1 MSKSPLKSSISWKY
15 FFTAL
20 SCVIFFIMAEMMGGV
35 RFNEIFVSQNNIS
48 YLMVILY
55 TLISILFIGSV
66 FKMFTDRRENKESK
80 PDFLVVTEED
90 DTSIENLLFKLE
102 KELRSQIYSHTRMM
116 NKREFYARVF
126 TVLSLIIPGISW
138 TYLFFMVGN
147 SELPNLG
154 FIAFSSMASVGVI
167 GLTTGITWLKHAKS
181 IQPYI
186 EKLNDESIHLRKL
199 RIVCLGNLDVP
210 EIRDLRLKVIETLL
224 DKSEKK
230 TEEENK
236 QKEGSEGGRK
246 TETGSTLVSSFIG
259 GGKRD

>member
-1 MSKSPLKSSISWKY
+1 MSKNPLKSSISWKY

-55 TLISILFIGSV
+55 TLIAILFIGSV
-66 FKMFTDRRENKESK
+66 FKMFTNRRENKESK
-80 PDFLVVTEED
+80 PDFLVMTEED

-102 KELRSQIYSHTRMM
+102 KALRSEMDSHTRMM
-116 NKREFYARVF
+116 NKREFYARIF
-126 TVLSLIIPGISW
+126 TVLSLVIPGISW
-138 TYLFFMVGN
+138 TYLFFMAGKN
-147 SELPNLG
+147 ELPNLG
-154 FIAFSSMASVGVI
+154 FIAFSSMAAVGVI

-186 EKLNDESIHLRKL
+186 EKLNDEILHLRKL

-210 EIRDLRLKVIETLL
+210 EIRDLRLKVVEALL
-224 DKSEKK
+224 DKNGN
-230 TEEENK
+230 TEENK
-236 QKEGSEGGRK
+236 PKDGSEGGGNA
-246 TETGSTLVSSFIG
+246 ETGSLLVSSFVG
-259 GGKRD
+259 GERD